1 MAEVNREKVI
11 TLITEVQ
18 KARKQLESYVS
29 LPAEI
34 VLGSPEKLNSV
45 KYLFVIGIE
54 ACIDICQHIS
64 AKLFQEVPESCSSC
78 FDVLN
83 KKGVISQSL
92 CERMAHLAQF
102 RNVLVHLYWK
112 VDDRR
117 VLDHLTQIETL
128 DEFTKVIAKYLDL
141 SR

>member
-64 AKLFQEVPESCSSC
+64 AKLFTLQ
-78 FDVLN
+78 
-83 KKGVISQSL
+83 
-92 CERMAHLAQF
+92 
-102 RNVLVHLYWK
+102 LV
-112 VDDRR
+112 VC
-117 VLDHLTQIETL
+117 
-128 DEFTKVIAKYLDL
+128 A
-141 SR
+141 

>member
-64 AKLFQEVPESCSSC
+64 AKLFQEVPESYSSC

>member
-11 TLITEVQ
+11 TLITEIQRV
-18 KARKQLESYVS
+18 KKQLEGYVTV
-29 LPAEI
+29 PTDV

-64 AKLFQEVPESCSSC
+64 AKLFQETPESYSSC
-78 FDVLN
+78 FGVL
-83 KKGVISQSL
+83 KKSGVLTESL
-92 CERMAHLAQF
+92 RERMSDLARF

-112 VDDRR
+112 VDDRL
-117 VLDHLTQIETL
+117 VLNHLTQIETL
-128 DEFTKVIAKYLDL
+128 DEFTKVIVNYLDL